1 MRPARLA
8 IGLTLALLPI
18 ASAWAQWQASVG
30 VGLRQV
36 RMVESDQQG
45 RPLVREQGQLPGL
58 HGELTYQTGDWRLSA
73 SGGFYQRRIGYHG
86 QVQDGPA
93 FVSHTDT
100 RHGRIG
106 FEAAHALTPDT
117 SLVGGF
123 EWDHWRRD
131 IEGRGS
137 TLGLREHYSSWR
149 WLAGAR
155 TLLAQHAT
163 ASLTGSA
170 LLVLA
175 QPEQLQVQFSGQVYD
190 EAHLKTRSARGLRLA
205 LTLQPALAANLS
217 LTAELDVLSVKRS
230 DDVPLLQNGVAVG
243 AVAQPRHDRQAF
255 GLRVDYRF

>member
-1 MRPARLA
+1 
-8 IGLTLALLPI
+8 LLPI

-30 VGLRQV
+30 TALRQV

-45 RPLVREQGQLPGL
+45 RPLVREQGLLPGL
-58 HGELTYQTGDWRLSA
+58 RGEAVYQTGEWRLSA
-73 SGGFYQRRIGYHG
+73 NGDLYQRRIGYHG

-93 FVSHTDT
+93 FVSRTGT
-100 RHGRIG
+100 RQGRIG
-106 FEAAHALTPDT
+106 IEAAHALTPDS
-117 SLVGGF
+117 SLIGGL
-123 EWDHWRRD
+123 EWDHWQRD

-137 TLGLREHYSSWR
+137 TLGLRERYSTWR

-155 TLLAQHAT
+155 TLLAQRPT

-175 QPEQLQVQFSGQVYD
+175 QPERLRVQFEGQAYD
-190 EAHLKTRSARGLRLA
+190 EARFKTRSASGLRLA
-205 LTLQPALAANLS
+205 LTLQPALVANLS
-217 LTAELDVLSVKRS
+217 IAAELDALSVKRS

-243 AVAQPRHDRQAF
+243 TVAQPRHSRRAL

>member
-30 VGLRQV
+30 AGLRQV

-58 HGELTYQTGDWRLSA
+58 HGELAYQTGDWRLSA

-170 LLVLA
+170 KLVLA
-175 QPEQLQVQFSGQVYD
+175 QPEQLRVRFDGDVYD
-190 EAHLKTRSARGLRLA
+190 EARFKTRSASGLRLI
-205 LTLQPALAANLS
+205 LTLQPALAAKLS
-217 LTAELDVLSVKRS
+217 ITAELDALNVRRS
-230 DDVPLLQNGVAVG
+230 NDATLRQDGVAVG
-243 AVAQPRHDRQAF
+243 TVAQPRHSRRAF
-255 GLRVDYRF
+255 ELRASYAF